1 MKAQKN
7 LVQAWNGEGALAVGH
22 HRRRDAGRVVP
33 DHDVGTGH
41 AAAACID
48 DDARIV
54 DVVLA
59 WPNAALAEI
68 RSIEVTRTAN
78 KPLMPTLSPK
88 NTVVQMRN
96 TCNRRTG
103 VAVKQQVFRAEANRR
118 VDAQSPQA
126 LTVEHVGVDPLPPP
140 LSVRAAV
147 REQLH

>member
-1 MKAQKN
+1 
-7 LVQAWNGEGALAVGH
+7 VRGGAGH
-22 HRRRDAGRVVP
+22 
-33 DHDVGTGH
+33 
-41 AAAACID
+41 AAACID

-54 DVVLA
+54 DVVPR

-68 RSIEVTRTAN
+68 RSIEVTRIAN

-88 NTVVQMRN
+88 NTVVQIRK

-103 VAVKQQVFRAEANRR
+103 VAVKQQVFPTEAIRR

-126 LTVEHVGVDPLPPP
+126 LTIEHVGVDPLPPP